1 MNIENYLKKIQADES
16 IFPMDSFPS
25 TKRKKKKSVY
35 HQVFPESYLLVIEN
49 ETYKRA
55 MIDFDKTI
63 SQYKKGYQ
71 EGPIEDD
78 PFKGAKKAIDW
89 LKQKGFE
96 IVIFTTRASEENAK
110 EMGGDHEKEISN
122 VETWL
127 KDNDIYFDR
136 ITGEKLGADF
146 YIDDKAITIKDGNW
160 DSVLKVIKSRL
171 KYD

>member
-1 MNIENYLKKIQADES
+1 MNIEKYLKKIQADES

-25 TKRKKKKSVY
+25 TKKKKKKSVY

-71 EGPIEDD
+71 KGPIEDE
-78 PFKGAKKAIDW
+78 PFAGAKRAIDW
-89 LKQKGFE
+89 LKKKGFE

-110 EMGGDHEKEISN
+110 EMGGDHEKEIAN

-146 YIDDKAITIKDGNW
+146 YIDDKAIAIKDGNW

>member
-1 MNIENYLKKIQADES
+1 M
-16 IFPMDSFPS
+16 IFASFFLAIPERYREAFFTVPGTS
-25 TKRKKKKSVY
+25 
-35 HQVFPESYLLVIEN
+35 FPESYLLVGEN

-63 SQYKKGYQ
+63 SQYKKGYKP
-71 EGPIEDD
+71 GPVEEE
-78 PFKGAKKAIDW
+78 PFAGAKRAIDW
-89 LKQKGFE
+89 LRKNGFE

-110 EMGGDHEKEISN
+110 EMGGDHEKEIAN

-146 YIDDKAITIKDGNW
+146 YIDDKAITIKDGDW

-171 KYD
+171 KHD